1 MMNISQS
8 SSSVGNISTSLR
20 CLGCGTSFDTVR
32 MKNACPS
39 CGEALEYIFDGQYDG
54 SHLERDDLWRFAD
67 LIPLKDRS
75 NITSLG
81 VGNSRIIE
89 LAEMSDLLRGVK
101 LYLKLDSHKNPT
113 GTFKDREASIVISK
127 CREEGLDNLV
137 FYSTAN
143 TGRSYTHFAAKLNLT
158 TYFFMPVECQYKNT
172 RFIQKNRNNFLILV
186 EADYPNIGPYAKA
199 FAKAN
204 NLNSIAPMQDR
215 TESYATIAYEQFEQ
229 MPQCDFFVQTIA
241 SGMGPIGFL
250 RGHKNLVKFGVER
263 EEDVPRIVCV
273 QSEETNAMYKSY
285 TSGRSSMTK
294 DDLPKTFPSNLFEP
308 TLNSTNPINNYPSLY
323 QCLKESNGII
333 TDVNP
338 AYVMREAQPLIDAL
352 EKRKINMRF
361 ELEKSLLIGYAGI
374 VRLVEEGKIGRDS
387 RVLLLATGRGQDTS
401 NEIIA
406 PDMTI
411 DPSVQDPVELKKQ
424 LDTLLA
430 A

>member
-1 MMNISQS
+1 
-8 SSSVGNISTSLR
+8 
-20 CLGCGTSFDTVR
+20 
-32 MKNACPS
+32 
-39 CGEALEYIFDGQYDG
+39 
-54 SHLERDDLWRFAD
+54 
-67 LIPLKDRS
+67 
-75 NITSLG
+75 
-81 VGNSRIIE
+81 
-89 LAEMSDLLRGVK
+89 
-101 LYLKLDSHKNPT
+101 
-113 GTFKDREASIVISK
+113 
-127 CREEGLDNLV
+127 
-137 FYSTAN
+137 
-143 TGRSYTHFAAKLNLT
+143 
-158 TYFFMPVECQYKNT
+158 
-172 RFIQKNRNNFLILV
+172 
-186 EADYPNIGPYAKA
+186 
-199 FAKAN
+199 
-204 NLNSIAPMQDR
+204 
-215 TESYATIAYEQFEQ
+215 
-229 MPQCDFFVQTIA
+229 
-241 SGMGPIGFL
+241 
-250 RGHKNLVKFGVER
+250 
-263 EEDVPRIVCV
+263 
-273 QSEETNAMYKSY
+273 MYKSY

-338 AYVMREAQPLIDAL
+338 GYVMRESQPLIDAL

-411 DPSVQDPVELKKQ
+411 DPSVQDHVELKKQ